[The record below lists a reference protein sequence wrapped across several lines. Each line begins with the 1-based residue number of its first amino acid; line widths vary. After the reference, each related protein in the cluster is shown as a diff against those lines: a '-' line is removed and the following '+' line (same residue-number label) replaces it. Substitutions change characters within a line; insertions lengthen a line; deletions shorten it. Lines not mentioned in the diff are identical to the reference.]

1 LAGGSRLNVA
11 MADALTTVSFRV
23 KYWTEWGQNLVV
35 VGGHPKLGEWDVRK
49 GVWMHCE
56 VRNARSS
63 APSRRPPRRQGGFPS
78 RAITPNNPVSR
89 PPRTQHVGEGELLW
103 TAKASGAFNEPFE
116 YRYAVVDGEMN
127 VLRWDAFAHEAHF
140 APRDVSETNASPT
153 DEERKRRDRVEIRD
167 TWEFTAH
174 PENIFRRKT
183 FRDIVAP
190 DDAAAVAPGTIGAD
204 ALADRVE
211 RVLGA
216 GSRAAAADDDRS
228 AAAPVPAFRASA
240 CAAGDYVAG
249 TTRVRLECR
258 VLRPIPGMRLTATGS
273 CASLGGWD
281 RGKAAAMR
289 FDEDSRMWRLD
300 ADVSSD
306 EFPVRYKYALRAVTG
321 ANSALESGANRV
333 IVPLGMPE
341 DDCENDP
348 DADETGDVAAASAAA
363 RAMAHQTEEC
373 HVVPGFPDPSVV
385 APMPRPGYGS
395 GIVAEPPSSFGEQPG
410 AARRSDDRSS
420 SGAPASGTAPSS
432 PPASEPS
439 PSNAWRGPGARPSR
453 IVARDGH
460 FRFPAPW
467 RGSGIAV
474 PVFSLRST
482 RSVGAGDFGD
492 LEALVELVER
502 AGMNVV
508 QILPVNDTTVH
519 GTWWDSYPYSSVSVF
534 ALHPLYLR
542 VQPLIEEAAAAAGP
556 ERAGVF
562 DALRRE
568 TERARRALDLKEVD
582 YEATVLVKLS
592 IARRCLKEPN
602 VREAFLESEAFRVF
616 LDEQSSWLR
625 PYAVFG
631 ALRELFGTAEHW
643 RWGALSSEKAA
654 ETVRRLSSPDP
665 SGASGASSI
674 YDAVVLRYYVQ
685 FHLDA
690 QLRSAS
696 ASAASRGVVLKGDL
710 PIGVDKASVD
720 TWMHPELFRMRAST
734 GAPPDAF
741 DANGQNW
748 GFPTYNWDVMSE
760 DGYQWWRRRMTHLER
775 YFSAMRVDHVLG
787 FFRIWELPAHARL
800 GRMGR
805 FRPSVPIRRHE
816 LDERGLWFVDR
827 LCDPYVTGAELRRV
841 FGDRDGEAAGRFLE
855 ETGASVGG
863 GPGGVAS
870 AGNAFRFKPEFAT
883 EEALLAS
890 DAFKIRDGSPD
901 WLVEETRAMRAGLL
915 ALQHNV
921 CLLRDPDDADA
932 FYPRIEAERTSSF
945 AALEPWARD
954 ALAWLMDDYFN
965 RRQETLW
972 REHARRVLPALTECT
987 GQLVCGEDLGM
998 VPPCVQPVLED
1009 LGILGLRIQRM
1020 PHDASSGEFGK
1031 PETYAHGTVCS
1042 PSCHD
1047 TITTR
1052 AWYEADAARRRRFAN
1067 EALEMSGGAFP
1078 PPPSYRAERVDSGSG
1093 SSAFAPPADGVHVSR
1108 QGDAEARR
1116 RTSLDGGGSAP
1127 GSRRGSLDVENQ
1139 KRAGFA
1145 FGGDAEVQK
1154 REPPD
1159 AASEAPGE
1167 PPARCSPSVMR
1178 AIVRQHMASPSCL
1191 AVFPA
1196 QDLLALAEEYSA
1208 TRPAEEE
1215 TINDPTNNR
1224 HYWRFRLHVRLEDL
1238 ASDSE
1243 WLAEI
1248 RQLVDES
1255 GRNPKSF
1262 FDRNV

>member
-1 LAGGSRLNVA
+1 
-11 MADALTTVSFRV
+11 MADTLTTVSFRV

-35 VGGHPKLGEWDVRK
+35 VGGHPKLGDWDVRK

-63 APSRRPPRRQGGFPS
+63 SPSRRPPRRHGGFPLARL
-78 RAITPNNPVSR
+78 RAPNNPNSA

-103 TAKASGAFNEPFE
+103 TGKASGSFNEPFE

-140 APRDVSETNASPT
+140 APRDVSETYASHQG
-153 DEERKRRDRVEIRD
+153 EERKRRDRVEIRD
-167 TWEFTAH
+167 TWEFTTH
-174 PENIFRRKT
+174 PENVFRRKT

-190 DDAAAVAPGTIGAD
+190 DETNAMDAGTVGAD
-204 ALADRVE
+204 GLADRMDN
-211 RVLGA
+211 VLGSSEPQ
-216 GSRAAAADDDRS
+216 GTAAT
-228 AAAPVPAFRASA
+228 VPAFRASD

-258 VLRPIPGMRLTATGS
+258 TLRPIPGMRLTATGS

-281 RGKAAAMR
+281 RSKAAAMR
-289 FDEDSRMWRLD
+289 FDEDSRTWRLD

-306 EFPVRYKYALRAVTG
+306 EFPVRYKYALRAVKGT
-321 ANSALESGANRV
+321 ASALESGANRV

-341 DDCENDP
+341 EDGEPDPAGDDDVT
-348 DADETGDVAAASAAA
+348 AASVAAHRRRESGE
-363 RAMAHQTEEC
+363 H
-373 HVVPGFPDPSVV
+373 HSIPGFPDPPIV

-395 GIVAEPPSSFGEQPG
+395 GIIADAGSAVPGGSVDDVSGGSPFLAEQPG
-410 AARRSDDRSS
+410 AARRSDDQSLSS
-420 SGAPASGTAPSS
+420 RRTSGTAPSS

-439 PSNAWRGPGARPSR
+439 PSNRWRGPNARPSR

-474 PVFSLRST
+474 PVFSLRSLK
-482 RSVGAGDFGD
+482 SVGAGDFGD
-492 LEALVELVER
+492 LETLVELVER

-542 VQPLIEEAAAAAGP
+542 VQPLIEEAAAVAGP
-556 ERAGVF
+556 ERAPVF

-582 YEATVLVKLS
+582 YEATMKVKMSL
-592 IARRCLKEPN
+592 ARRCLKEPK
-602 VREAFLESEAFRVF
+602 VREAFLESDAFKRF
-616 LDEQSSWLR
+616 LEEQSAWLR

-643 RWGALSSEKAA
+643 RWGALGSENALD
-654 ETVRRLSSPDP
+654 TVSRLSSPD
-665 SGASGASSI
+665 SNGGNGLSSV

-690 QLRSAS
+690 QLRRAS
-696 ASAASRGVVLKGDL
+696 AFAASRGVVLKGDL

-760 DGYQWWRRRMTHLER
+760 DGYKWWRRRMTHLER

-800 GRMGR
+800 GRLGR

-816 LDERGLWFVDR
+816 LDERGLWFIDR
-827 LCDPYVTGAELRRV
+827 LCDPYITGNELRRV

-855 ETGASVGG
+855 ETGATSNGAD
-863 GPGGVAS
+863 GGVTPT
-870 AGNAFRFKPEFAT
+870 FRFKPEFAT
-883 EEALLAS
+883 EESLLDG

-901 WLVEETRAMRAGLL
+901 WLVEETRAMRAGLV

-921 CLLRDPDDADA
+921 CLLRDGEDPDA
-932 FYPRIEAERTSSF
+932 FYPRIELEKTSSF
-945 AALEPWARD
+945 TNLDPWARD
-954 ALAWLMDDYFN
+954 ALSWLADDYFN
-965 RRQETLW
+965 RRQDTLW
-972 REHARRVLPALTECT
+972 RENARRTLPALTECT

-998 VPPCVQPVLED
+998 VPPCVQPVLEEI
-1009 LGILGLRIQRM
+1009 GIFGLRIQRM
-1020 PHDASSGEFGK
+1020 PHDGRYEFGK
-1031 PETYAHGTVCS
+1031 PETYAYDTVCS

-1047 TITTR
+1047 TTTTR
-1052 AWYEADAARRRRFAN
+1052 AWYEADEARRRRFAV

-1078 PPPSYRAERVDSGSG
+1078 PPRAYRAEHIEKGSG
-1093 SSAFAPPADGVHVSR
+1093 SAAFAPPADGVHVSR

-1116 RTSLDGGGSAP
+1116 RTSLDSGGGSRP
-1127 GSRRGSLDVENQ
+1127 GSRRASLDKGASSLRNPFETAN
-1139 KRAGFA
+1139 A
-1145 FGGDAEVQK
+1145 FGGEELATQN
-1154 REPPD
+1154 
-1159 AASEAPGE
+1159 EAPGE

-1196 QDLLALAEEYSA
+1196 QDLLALAEEYAA

-1224 HYWRFRLHVRLEDL
+1224 HYWRFRLHARLEDL

-1262 FDRNV
+1262 FNQRGA

>member
-1 LAGGSRLNVA
+1 
-11 MADALTTVSFRV
+11 
-23 KYWTEWGQNLVV
+23 
-35 VGGHPKLGEWDVRK
+35 
-49 GVWMHCE
+49 
-56 VRNARSS
+56 
-63 APSRRPPRRQGGFPS
+63 
-78 RAITPNNPVSR
+78 
-89 PPRTQHVGEGELLW
+89 
-103 TAKASGAFNEPFE
+103 
-116 YRYAVVDGEMN
+116 MN

-140 APRDVSETNASPT
+140 APRDVSETDASAQG
-153 DEERKRRDRVEIRD
+153 EERKRRDRVEIRD
-167 TWEFTAH
+167 TWEFTTH

-190 DDAAAVAPGTIGAD
+190 DDTVAVDAETIGAD

-211 RVLGA
+211 RVLGTVGSSAA
-216 GSRAAAADDDRS
+216 GEERS
-228 AAAPVPAFRASA
+228 AAAPIPAFRASA
-240 CAAGDYVAG
+240 CAAGDYVTG
-249 TTRVRLECR
+249 ITRVRLECR
-258 VLRPIPGMRLTATGS
+258 TLRPIPGMRLTATGS

-289 FDEDSRMWRLD
+289 FDEDSRTWRLD

-306 EFPVRYKYALRAVTG
+306 EFPVRYKYALRAVKG
-321 ANSALESGANRV
+321 AASALESGANRV

-341 DDCENDP
+341 EEGESDPENDS
-348 DADETGDVAAASAAA
+348 GDVTAASVA
-363 RAMAHQTEEC
+363 AHQRRETEER
-373 HVVPGFPDPSVV
+373 HVVPGFPDPGIV

-395 GIVAEPPSSFGEQPG
+395 GIVADASSDPASFEAQPV
-410 AARRSDDRSS
+410 AARRSDDQSRSTPREP
-420 SGAPASGTAPSS
+420 APAPAPSS

-439 PSNAWRGPGARPSR
+439 PSNRWRGPGARPSR

-474 PVFSLRST
+474 PVFSLRSLK
-482 RSVGAGDFGD
+482 SVGAGDFGD

-542 VQPLIEEAAAAAGP
+542 VQPLIEEAASVAGP
-556 ERAGVF
+556 ERAHVF

-582 YEATVLVKLS
+582 YEAAVRVKLS
-592 IARRCLKEPN
+592 LARRCLKEPS
-602 VREAFLESEAFRVF
+602 VRDAFLTSDAFKAF
-616 LDEQSSWLR
+616 LDEQSAWLR

-643 RWGALSSEKAA
+643 RWGALGSDRAA
-654 ETVRRLSSPDP
+654 ETVARLSNPFETSG
-665 SGASGASSI
+665 SNGASGVA
-674 YDAVVLRYYVQ
+674 DAVVLRYYVQ

-690 QLRSAS
+690 QLRKAS
-696 ASAASRGVVLKGDL
+696 AFAASKGVVLKGDL

-760 DGYQWWRRRMTHLER
+760 DGYEWWRRRMTHLER

-855 ETGASVGG
+855 ETGATAA
-863 GPGGVAS
+863 GPDGGVTPT
-870 AGNAFRFKPEFAT
+870 FRFKPEYAT
-883 EEALLAS
+883 EEALLDG
-890 DAFKIRDGSPD
+890 DAFKIREGSPD

-921 CLLRDPDDADA
+921 CLLRDADDPDA
-932 FYPRIEAERTSSF
+932 FYPRIEYERTSSF
-945 AALEPWARD
+945 ARLEPWARD
-954 ALAWLMDDYFN
+954 ALSWLAEDYFH
-965 RRQETLW
+965 RRQDTLW
-972 REHARRVLPALTECT
+972 RENARRTLPALTECT

-1020 PHDASSGEFGK
+1020 PHDARGGEFGK
-1031 PETYAHGTVCS
+1031 PETYAYDTVCS

-1047 TITTR
+1047 TSTTR
-1052 AWYEADAARRRRFAN
+1052 AWYEADEARRRRFAA

-1078 PPPSYRAERVDSGSG
+1078 PPRAYRAEHVERGSG
-1093 SSAFAPPADGVHVSR
+1093 SAAFAPPADGARVSR
-1108 QGDAEARR
+1108 RGDAEARR
-1116 RTSLDGGGSAP
+1116 RTSLEKERGGSAP
-1127 GSRRGSLDVENQ
+1127 GSRRASLD
-1139 KRAGFA
+1139 AGNPNP
-1145 FGGDAEVQK
+1145 GGGAGYLSSFRFE
-1154 REPPD
+1154 
-1159 AASEAPGE
+1159 AEAPGE
-1167 PPARCSPSVMR
+1167 PPARCSPVVMR

-1191 AVFPA
+1191 AIFPA
-1196 QDLLALAEEYSA
+1196 QDLLALAEEYAA

-1248 RQLVDES
+1248 RQLVDEA

-1262 FDRNV
+1262 FDRRAGA

>member
-1 LAGGSRLNVA
+1 
-11 MADALTTVSFRV
+11 M
-23 KYWTEWGQNLVV
+23 
-35 VGGHPKLGEWDVRK
+35 
-49 GVWMHCE
+49 
-56 VRNARSS
+56 
-63 APSRRPPRRQGGFPS
+63 
-78 RAITPNNPVSR
+78 
-89 PPRTQHVGEGELLW
+89 QHVGEGELLW

-140 APRDVSETNASPT
+140 APRDVSETEASHRG
-153 DEERKRRDRVEIRD
+153 EERKRRDRVEIRD
-167 TWEFTAH
+167 TWEFTTH
-174 PENIFRRKT
+174 PENIFRRKA

-190 DDAAAVAPGTIGAD
+190 DDDVGMDAETIHAD
-204 ALADRVE
+204 ALADRME
-211 RVLGA
+211 RTLGTVGSSAA
-216 GSRAAAADDDRS
+216 GDERS
-228 AAAPVPAFRASA
+228 ADAPVPAFRASE
-240 CAAGDYVAG
+240 CAAGDHVAG
-249 TTRVRLECR
+249 ITRVRLECR
-258 VLRPIPGMRLTATGS
+258 TLRPIPGMWLTATGS

-289 FDEDSRMWRLD
+289 FDEDSRTWRLD
-300 ADVSSD
+300 VDVSSD
-306 EFPVRYKYALRAVTG
+306 EFPVRYKYALRAAKG
-321 ANSALESGANRV
+321 ATSALESGANRV
-333 IVPLGMPE
+333 IVPLGMAEEEGENESRPE
-341 DDCENDP
+341 DDS
-348 DADETGDVAAASAAA
+348 GFVAATDAAA
-363 RAMAHQTEEC
+363 RSSTSRRETQGH
-373 HVVPGFPDPSVV
+373 HVVPGFPDSDIVV
-385 APMPRPGYGS
+385 PMPRPGYGL
-395 GIVAEPPSSFGEQPG
+395 GIVADVSIDPTPFAERPASE
-410 AARRSDDRSS
+410 ARRSDDRSS
-420 SGAPASGTAPSS
+420 SGQPAMSTAPSS

-439 PSNAWRGPGARPSR
+439 PSNRWRGPGARPSR

-474 PVFSLRST
+474 PVFSLRSLN
-482 RSVGAGDFGD
+482 SVGAGDFGD

-542 VQPLIEEAAAAAGP
+542 VQLLIEEAAAVAGP
-556 ERAGVF
+556 ERARVF

-582 YEATVLVKLS
+582 YEAVMKVKLS
-592 IARRCLKEPN
+592 LARRCLKEPS
-602 VREAFLESEAFRVF
+602 VREAFLESDAFKTF
-616 LDEQSSWLR
+616 LDEQSAWLR

-643 RWGALSSEKAA
+643 RWGALGSEHAA
-654 ETVRRLSSPDP
+654 ETVARLSNPFDGAN
-665 SGASGASSI
+665 GASGVA
-674 YDAVVLRYYVQ
+674 DAVVLRYYVQ

-690 QLRSAS
+690 QLRKAS
-696 ASAASRGVVLKGDL
+696 AFAASKGVVLKGDL

-720 TWMHPELFRMRAST
+720 TWMHPELFRLRAST

-748 GFPTYNWDVMSE
+748 GFPTYNWDVMSQ
-760 DGYQWWRRRMTHLER
+760 DGYEWWRRRMTHLER
-775 YFSAMRVDHVLG
+775 YFSAMRVDHILG

-827 LCDPYVTGAELRRV
+827 LCDPYITGAELRRV

-855 ETGASVGG
+855 ETGAMSA
-863 GPGGVAS
+863 GPDGGVTS
-870 AGNAFRFKPEFAT
+870 TYRFKPEFAT
-883 EEALLAS
+883 EEALLDG

-921 CLLRDPDDADA
+921 CLLRDADDPDA

-945 AALEPWARD
+945 ANLEPWARD
-954 ALAWLMDDYFN
+954 ALSWLADDYFN
-965 RRQETLW
+965 RRQDTLW
-972 REHARRVLPALTECT
+972 RENARRTLPALTECT

-1020 PHDASSGEFGK
+1020 PHDAHGGEFGK
-1031 PETYAHGTVCS
+1031 PETYAYDTVCS

-1047 TITTR
+1047 TTTTR
-1052 AWYEADAARRRRFAN
+1052 AWYEADEARRRRFAA

-1078 PPPSYRAERVDSGSG
+1078 PPRAYRAEHVEHGSG
-1093 SSAFAPPADGVHVSR
+1093 SDAFAPPADGVHVSR

-1116 RTSLDGGGSAP
+1116 RTSLEKAPGGSAP
-1127 GSRRGSLDVENQ
+1127 GSRRASLDA
-1139 KRAGFA
+1139 RA
-1145 FGGDAEVQK
+1145 AECGA
-1154 REPPD
+1154 RFE
-1159 AASEAPGE
+1159 AEAPGE

-1178 AIVRQHMASPSCL
+1178 AIVRQHMASASCL
-1191 AVFPA
+1191 AIFPA
-1196 QDLLALAEEYSA
+1196 QDLLALAEEYAA

-1248 RQLVDES
+1248 RQLVDEA
-1255 GRNPKSF
+1255 GRSPKNF
-1262 FDRNV
+1262 FDRCGRDG

>member
-1 LAGGSRLNVA
+1 
-11 MADALTTVSFRV
+11 
-23 KYWTEWGQNLVV
+23 
-35 VGGHPKLGEWDVRK
+35 
-49 GVWMHCE
+49 
-56 VRNARSS
+56 
-63 APSRRPPRRQGGFPS
+63 
-78 RAITPNNPVSR
+78 
-89 PPRTQHVGEGELLW
+89 
-103 TAKASGAFNEPFE
+103 
-116 YRYAVVDGEMN
+116 
-127 VLRWDAFAHEAHF
+127 
-140 APRDVSETNASPT
+140 
-153 DEERKRRDRVEIRD
+153 
-167 TWEFTAH
+167 
-174 PENIFRRKT
+174 
-183 FRDIVAP
+183 
-190 DDAAAVAPGTIGAD
+190 
-204 ALADRVE
+204 
-211 RVLGA
+211 
-216 GSRAAAADDDRS
+216 
-228 AAAPVPAFRASA
+228 
-240 CAAGDYVAG
+240 
-249 TTRVRLECR
+249 
-258 VLRPIPGMRLTATGS
+258 
-273 CASLGGWD
+273 
-281 RGKAAAMR
+281 
-289 FDEDSRMWRLD
+289 
-300 ADVSSD
+300 
-306 EFPVRYKYALRAVTG
+306 
-321 ANSALESGANRV
+321 
-333 IVPLGMPE
+333 
-341 DDCENDP
+341 
-348 DADETGDVAAASAAA
+348 
-363 RAMAHQTEEC
+363 
-373 HVVPGFPDPSVV
+373 
-385 APMPRPGYGS
+385 
-395 GIVAEPPSSFGEQPG
+395 
-410 AARRSDDRSS
+410 
-420 SGAPASGTAPSS
+420 
-432 PPASEPS
+432 
-439 PSNAWRGPGARPSR
+439 
-453 IVARDGH
+453 
-460 FRFPAPW
+460 
-467 RGSGIAV
+467 
-474 PVFSLRST
+474 
-482 RSVGAGDFGD
+482 
-492 LEALVELVER
+492 
-502 AGMNVV
+502 
-508 QILPVNDTTVH
+508 
-519 GTWWDSYPYSSVSVF
+519 
-534 ALHPLYLR
+534 
-542 VQPLIEEAAAAAGP
+542 
-556 ERAGVF
+556 
-562 DALRRE
+562 
-568 TERARRALDLKEVD
+568 
-582 YEATVLVKLS
+582 
-592 IARRCLKEPN
+592 
-602 VREAFLESEAFRVF
+602 
-616 LDEQSSWLR
+616 
-625 PYAVFG
+625 
-631 ALRELFGTAEHW
+631 
-643 RWGALSSEKAA
+643 
-654 ETVRRLSSPDP
+654 
-665 SGASGASSI
+665 
-674 YDAVVLRYYVQ
+674 
-685 FHLDA
+685 
-690 QLRSAS
+690 
-696 ASAASRGVVLKGDL
+696 
-710 PIGVDKASVD
+710 
-720 TWMHPELFRMRAST
+720 MRAST

-827 LCDPYVTGAELRRV
+827 LCDPYVTTAELRRV

-855 ETGASVGG
+855 ETGASVSSNGVGG
-863 GPGGVAS
+863 S
-870 AGNAFRFKPEFAT
+870 AHAFRFKPEFAT

-1093 SSAFAPPADGVHVSR
+1093 SAAFAPPADGVHVSR

-1159 AASEAPGE
+1159 GASEAPGE

-1196 QDLLALAEEYSA
+1196 QDLLALAEEYAA

>member
-1 LAGGSRLNVA
+1 
-11 MADALTTVSFRV
+11 
-23 KYWTEWGQNLVV
+23 
-35 VGGHPKLGEWDVRK
+35 
-49 GVWMHCE
+49 
-56 VRNARSS
+56 
-63 APSRRPPRRQGGFPS
+63 
-78 RAITPNNPVSR
+78 
-89 PPRTQHVGEGELLW
+89 
-103 TAKASGAFNEPFE
+103 
-116 YRYAVVDGEMN
+116 
-127 VLRWDAFAHEAHF
+127 
-140 APRDVSETNASPT
+140 
-153 DEERKRRDRVEIRD
+153 
-167 TWEFTAH
+167 
-174 PENIFRRKT
+174 
-183 FRDIVAP
+183 
-190 DDAAAVAPGTIGAD
+190 
-204 ALADRVE
+204 
-211 RVLGA
+211 
-216 GSRAAAADDDRS
+216 
-228 AAAPVPAFRASA
+228 
-240 CAAGDYVAG
+240 
-249 TTRVRLECR
+249 
-258 VLRPIPGMRLTATGS
+258 MRLTATGS

-281 RGKAAAMR
+281 RSKAAAMR
-289 FDEDSRMWRLD
+289 FDEDSRTWRLD

-306 EFPVRYKYALRAVTG
+306 EFPVRYKYALRAVKGT
-321 ANSALESGANRV
+321 ASALESGANRV

-341 DDCENDP
+341 EEGETDPAGDDDVT
-348 DADETGDVAAASAAA
+348 AASVAAHRRRESGE
-363 RAMAHQTEEC
+363 H
-373 HVVPGFPDPSVV
+373 HSIPGFPDPPIV

-395 GIVAEPPSSFGEQPG
+395 GIIADAGSAVPGGSVDDVSGGSPFLAEQPG
-410 AARRSDDRSS
+410 AARRSDDQSLSS
-420 SGAPASGTAPSS
+420 RRTSGTAPSS

-439 PSNAWRGPGARPSR
+439 PSNRWRGPNARPSR

-474 PVFSLRST
+474 PVFSLRSLK
-482 RSVGAGDFGD
+482 SVGAGDFGD
-492 LEALVELVER
+492 LETLVELVER

-542 VQPLIEEAAAAAGP
+542 VQPLIEEAAAVAGP
-556 ERAGVF
+556 ERAHVF

-582 YEATVLVKLS
+582 YEATMKVKMSL
-592 IARRCLKEPN
+592 ARRCLKEPK
-602 VREAFLESEAFRVF
+602 VREAFLESDAFKRF
-616 LDEQSSWLR
+616 LEEQSAWLR

-643 RWGALSSEKAA
+643 RWGALGSENALD
-654 ETVRRLSSPDP
+654 TVSRLSSPD
-665 SGASGASSI
+665 SNGGNGHSSV

-690 QLRSAS
+690 QLRRAS
-696 ASAASRGVVLKGDL
+696 AFAASRGVVLKGDL

-760 DGYQWWRRRMTHLER
+760 DGYKWWRRRMTHLER

-800 GRMGR
+800 GRLGR

-816 LDERGLWFVDR
+816 LDERGLWFIDR
-827 LCDPYVTGAELRRV
+827 LCDPYITGLELRRV

-855 ETGASVGG
+855 ETGATSNGAD
-863 GPGGVAS
+863 GGVTPT
-870 AGNAFRFKPEFAT
+870 FRFKPEFAT
-883 EEALLAS
+883 EESLLDG

-901 WLVEETRAMRAGLL
+901 WLVEETRAMRAGLV

-921 CLLRDPDDADA
+921 CLLRDGEDPDA
-932 FYPRIEAERTSSF
+932 FYPRIELEKTSSF
-945 AALEPWARD
+945 TELRPVG
-954 ALAWLMDDYFN
+954 
-965 RRQETLW
+965 
-972 REHARRVLPALTECT
+972 ARRAFVARGRLLQQTTGHAVARKRPANPARAHRVYRATRVRR
-987 GQLVCGEDLGM
+987 GPRDGPAVRAARAGGNRH
-998 VPPCVQPVLED
+998 
-1009 LGILGLRIQRM
+1009 LR
-1020 PHDASSGEFGK
+1020 F
-1031 PETYAHGTVCS
+1031 AH
-1042 PSCHD
+1042 PAH
-1047 TITTR
+1047 
-1052 AWYEADAARRRRFAN
+1052 AARRALRVWQAGDLRLRHGVLAQLPRHDHHARVVRGGRGAQKAIRRRGAGDVRRRVSASARLPRRAHRKGERLGGVRAAGGWRARLATRGRRG
-1067 EALEMSGGAFP
+1067 EAAHEPGQRRRKQTGKQT
-1078 PPPSYRAERVDSGSG
+1078 R
-1093 SSAFAPPADGVHVSR
+1093 VSR
-1108 QGDAEARR
+1108 QRRVFPSKPIRNRKRVRR
-1116 RTSLDGGGSAP
+1116 R
-1127 GSRRGSLDVENQ
+1127 
-1139 KRAGFA
+1139 
-1145 FGGDAEVQK
+1145 
-1154 REPPD
+1154 RELATPN
-1159 AASEAPGE
+1159 EAPGE

-1196 QDLLALAEEYSA
+1196 QDLLALAEEYAA

-1224 HYWRFRLHVRLEDL
+1224 HYWRFRLHARLEDL

-1262 FDRNV
+1262 FNQRGA